1 MPENPN
7 AFPSEHH
14 TGMTLRDYFA
24 AAALT
29 GILYDSNNFWEIDVE
44 QAFKV
49 ADMMLAR
56 RETPQTT

>member
-1 MPENPN
+1 
-7 AFPSEHH
+7 
-14 TGMTLRDYFA
+14 MTLRDYFA

-56 RETPQTT
+56 REQVEPSK